1 MKNTRVTAVNTTWYL
16 LALLICIF
24 STTSCSEDSSKE
36 IPQKW
41 INVQEDPFSISYE
54 GGTLTREFTLPEGVN
69 PDYVYVISGDDWCS
83 ATVDEGSKLN
93 ITVGASST
101 IKERKSIV
109 TLVYDDQHKVELTV
123 VQQAAPPTP
132 VSEIKFSEDLNGH
145 TIYIGVPY
153 DLTKYTTVL
162 PENASYKDLR
172 FTIIEGENFATITD
186 GILKGIAAG
195 TVKVQA
201 AATDDSGVTAIMT
214 ITIDSKQVYDR
225 TEWTV
230 DTSIKYANGQNYA
243 TDASTGKPEH
253 LFDGNQ
259 ATFLSL
265 IKPGKTLTITNGPV
279 FTTPADH
286 KLSFTVDM
294 KKENEFNFLQWGHRS
309 NNTQTY
315 LRVWGITL
323 YGSHDGTKFDEIQ
336 KGMAVDSKPNIIF
349 DIVLNQKSTY
359 RYIKVEYTDW
369 SDLNGN
375 TNGTS
380 LQVGEFG
387 VGMNYQ

>member
-24 STTSCSEDSSKE
+24 STISCSEDSSKE
-36 IPQKW
+36 IPQNW
-41 INVQEDPFSISYE
+41 INVQEEPFTISYE
-54 GGTLTREFTLPEGVN
+54 GGALARQFTLAEGVN
-69 PDYVYVISGDDWCS
+69 SDYVYVISGDDWCS
-83 ATVDEGSKLN
+83 ATVDEGSILN
-93 ITVGASST
+93 ITVETSSV

-123 VQQAAPPTP
+123 VQQAAPPTL
-132 VSEIKFSEDLNGH
+132 VSGINFSEELNGQ
-145 TIYIGVPY
+145 TIYIGVAY
-153 DLTKYTTVL
+153 DLKKFATVL
-162 PENASYKDLR
+162 PENASYKDLK

-201 AATDDSGVTAIMT
+201 YATDDSGVTAVMT
-214 ITIDSKQVYDR
+214 ITIDSKRVYDR

-243 TDASTGKPEH
+243 TDGTTGKPEH
-253 LFDGNQ
+253 ILDGNQ

-265 IKPGKTLTITNGPV
+265 IKPGKTLTSSSGPAS
-279 FTTPADH
+279 TTPADH

-294 KKENEFNFLQWGHRS
+294 KKENEFNFIQWGHRS
-309 NNTQTY
+309 SNTQIY

-323 YGSHDGTKFDEIQ
+323 YGSHDGAKFDELQNGLVI
-336 KGMAVDSKPNIIF
+336 DSKPNIIF
-349 DIVLNQKSTY
+349 DIALKQKLVY

-375 TNGTS
+375 NSGTS